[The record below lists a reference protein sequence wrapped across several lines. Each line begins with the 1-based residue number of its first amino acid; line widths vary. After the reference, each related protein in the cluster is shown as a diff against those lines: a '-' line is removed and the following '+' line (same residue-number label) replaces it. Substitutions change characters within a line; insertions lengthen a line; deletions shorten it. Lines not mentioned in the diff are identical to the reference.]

1 LVCCCLMF
9 HQIGGGVRSGLE
21 AEKVETEEAAGTERS
36 SFRFLTRSSIQNP
49 DDQAVLVCTEPG
61 STGNEV
67 LAGYNDWLRTDHLG
81 RGGRAIIAFVS
92 VGGNND
98 RMAIKDVEIQS

>member
-1 LVCCCLMF
+1 LMF

-49 DDQAVLVCTEPG
+49 DDQAVLVYAEPG
-61 STGNEV
+61 SAGNEV
-67 LAGYNDWLRTDHLG
+67 LARDNSWLLTDHLG
-81 RGGRAIIAFVS
+81 RGGRPIVVFVS

-98 RMAIKDVEIQS
+98 RIAIKDVEIQS